1 MAVVQLLRE
10 QLKSASEQIS
20 TLMRERDQLLES
32 GNRMRAE
39 MKRLRAMD
47 DKKEGK
53 GDFRC
58 GLSK

>member
-1 MAVVQLLRE
+1 VAVVQLLRE

>member
-1 MAVVQLLRE
+1 
-10 QLKSASEQIS
+10 
-20 TLMRERDQLLES
+20 MRERDQLLES